1 MSYSIGRHPSVS
13 KKRKFQYS
21 LIPSKLKIIIIKKV
35 LCLYLRVI
43 GECIIKTNVG
53 NK

>member
-1 MSYSIGRHPSVS
+1 MSYSISRHPSVS
-13 KKRKFQYS
+13 KKKKVSILIDPFQT
-21 LIPSKLKIIIIKKV
+21 KNNNNKKV